1 MTPAKLIIQ
10 KIENALHYPLPGDEA
25 QAKMA
30 PEGRRPGE
38 RFSIIQPDHREAA
51 VLLLLYP
58 VQDKGLHFS
67 LIQRQTYEGVHSG
80 QIAFPG
86 GSREA
91 GELYRDTALRET
103 FEEIGVPSANI
114 SILGALSPLYI
125 PPSNFMVYPF
135 VGYYPFQPQFKMQT
149 REVAKIIQIP
159 ISELFEK
166 NIEGRETREH
176 SLLGKIE
183 IPYYNLGGYKIWGA
197 TAMVL
202 SEFIQ
207 IMNETKL

>member
-1 MTPAKLIIQ
+1 MVTTQFIQ
-10 KIENALHYPLPGDEA
+10 KLELALHYPLPGEDA

-38 RFSIIQPDHREAA
+38 KFSVIQPDHREAA
-51 VLLLLYP
+51 VLLMLYP
-58 VQDKGLHFS
+58 VQDAGLHFA
-67 LIQRQTYEGVHSG
+67 LIQRQTYKGVHSG

-91 GELYRDTALRET
+91 GELFRATALRET
-103 FEEIGVPSANI
+103 FEEIGVPSVNI
-114 SILGALSPLYI
+114 DILGALSPLYI

-135 VGYYPFQPQFKMQT
+135 VGYYPFHPKFKAQM
-149 REVAKIIQIP
+149 REVAGIIQIP
-159 ISELFEK
+159 VSALL
-166 NIEGRETREH
+166 NAGIEASETRNH
-176 SLLGKIE
+176 SLLGQVE

-197 TAMVL
+197 TAMIL

-207 IMNETKL
+207 IISETN

>member
-1 MTPAKLIIQ
+1 MATTQFIQ
-10 KIENALHYPLPGDEA
+10 KIETALHYPLPGEDA

-30 PEGRRPGE
+30 PQGRRPGE

-51 VLLLLYP
+51 VLLMLYP
-58 VQDKGLHFS
+58 VQNAELHFA
-67 LIQRQTYEGVHSG
+67 LIQRQTYKGVHSG

-91 GELYRDTALRET
+91 GELFRSTALRET
-103 FEEIGVPSANI
+103 YEEIGVPSANI

-135 VGYYPFQPQFKMQT
+135 VGYYPFQPQFKAQT

-159 ISELFEK
+159 VSALFEIG
-166 NIEGRETREH
+166 IERTEMRDHPQLGRV
-176 SLLGKIE
+176 E

-197 TAMVL
+197 TAMIL

-207 IMNETKL
+207 IINGTN